1 MWVRASFLTVNLTTV
16 AVLLLLVGCGS
27 ATETVPIPR
36 ESAAEGLRSRLESA
50 GLNTYWLAASQR
62 SDFFDSAVR
71 RTLRVGGTD
80 GSLINLY
87 RFREAGQAADA
98 ASHVSA
104 NGLQLPAGGG
114 IANVSWTGRPH
125 FFRQG
130 RLIAL
135 FCESGGAQSST
146 SRDRTILAALREVM
160 GRQFAGLP
168 RE

>member
-1 MWVRASFLTVNLTTV
+1 MWVRTSFLTVNLATV

-36 ESAAEGLRSRLESA
+36 ESVAEALRSRLESA
-50 GLNTYWLAASQR
+50 GLNASWLASQR

-71 RTLRVGGTD
+71 RTLRVGGAD
-80 GSLINLY
+80 CSLINLY
-87 RFREAGQAADA
+87 CFQQAGQAADA

-104 NGLQLPAGGG
+104 DGLQLPAGGG

-146 SRDRTILAALREVM
+146 LRDRTILAALREVM